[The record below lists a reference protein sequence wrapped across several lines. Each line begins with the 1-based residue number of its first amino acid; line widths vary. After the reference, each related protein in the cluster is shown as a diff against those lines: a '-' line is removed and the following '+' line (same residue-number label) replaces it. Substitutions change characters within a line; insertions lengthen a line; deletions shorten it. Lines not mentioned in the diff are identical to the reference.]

1 MYGGAPEE
9 FLRDVVRLTTMRDCL
24 EALRLDK
31 LHQEQFAPEAPF
43 REGTIIKLDGPEHLK
58 RRRILNRLVRKEAH
72 ARWRQDVLLPTIRQE
87 LAAVLDRRGPDGIA
101 RVDLVPFSMGFFNVM
116 ACALTGLDL
125 PTGEDRVLMLQLIEP
140 LNNGDALR
148 WAHDIEGLVA
158 EGLVAKDVF
167 RDRFFRPSLERRRQ
181 LLKNAQSDE
190 LAEGELPMDMMMLV
204 ALQAD
209 PAWSDEDNAVRNV
222 MQFMIGAS
230 HTNVHPL
237 GYAIDELE
245 SWFEEHPEDYELR
258 IEPRF
263 LEGAVNEAMRL
274 HTIGPTLWRVAAEDL
289 IISSGVS
296 IRAGQTIAVEIGE
309 ASVDPAAYG
318 PDAATFNP
326 HRKVSGGV
334 YPYGLRKRCA
344 HVPRTSD
351 RDRRGRNR
359 RHPGSCAEGVLRGW
373 GSPRQGLADKKAR
386 RLSRLLYV
394 VPDRVRPGASTGRSR
409 RRRFALG
416 RKPFRRSWPNAIWW
430 LPSTTSRLGA

>member
-1 MYGGAPEE
+1 MYGGAPNE

-87 LAAVLDRRGPDGIA
+87 LGAVLSQPGPDGIA

-125 PTGEDRVLMLQLIEP
+125 LTRQDRALMLELIEP

-148 WAHDIEGLVA
+148 WADDIEGRVA
-158 EGLVAKDVF
+158 EGVAAMEVF
-167 RDRFFRPSLERRRQ
+167 RDKFFRPSLERRRE
-181 LLKNAQSDE
+181 LLQKAQASEQAASD
-190 LAEGELPMDMMMLV
+190 LPIDMMMLV
-204 ALQAD
+204 ALEAD
-209 PAWSDEDNAVRNV
+209 PAWRDEDNAVRNV

-245 SWFEEHPEDYELR
+245 SWFERHPEDYELR
-258 IEPRF
+258 VEPTF
-263 LEGAVNEAMRL
+263 LEGAVNEALRL
-274 HTIGPTLWRVAAEDL
+274 HTIGPTLWRVAADDL
-289 IISSGVS
+289 TLSSGVS
-296 IRAGQTIAVEIGE
+296 IRAGQTIAVEIAE
-309 ASVDPAAYG
+309 ASVDLAAYG
-318 PDAATFNP
+318 PDAAVFNP

-334 YPYGLRKRCA
+334 YPYGLAFGSGA
-344 HVPRTSD
+344 HMCQGLPVVI
-351 RDRRGRNR
+351 G
-359 RHPGSCAEGVLRGW
+359 AEGIDGILVHVLKAFYEAGVRRDLDL
-373 GSPRQGLADKKAR
+373 PNKRQEGFRDSYTSYPIAFDPAR
-386 RLSRLLYV
+386 R
-394 VPDRVRPGASTGRSR
+394 PAAAGASRQV
-409 RRRFALG
+409 
-416 RKPFRRSWPNAIWW
+416 
-430 LPSTTSRLGA
+430 